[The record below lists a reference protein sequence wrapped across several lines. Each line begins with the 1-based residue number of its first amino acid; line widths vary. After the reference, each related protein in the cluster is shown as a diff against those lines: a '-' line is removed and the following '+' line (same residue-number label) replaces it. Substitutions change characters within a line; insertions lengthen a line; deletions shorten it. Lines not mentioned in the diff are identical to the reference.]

1 MWLKM
6 IELLRLYVKKRK
18 KKRKHG
24 TLKCETAKFTHRLK
38 LPYFNFFSTPPPP
51 TFFFELNRSLCIHTQ
66 THTRTQYCA
75 EKFSLTLYTVLKK

>member
-6 IELLRLYVKKRK
+6 IELLCLCVKKRK

-38 LPYFNFFSTPPPP
+38 LPYFNFFLLSSPP
-51 TFFFELNRSLCIHTQ
+51 TFSFEFNHSLCIHTR
-66 THTRTQYCA
+66 THISVRVRNIAQRN
-75 EKFSLTLYTVLKK
+75 FR